1 MLLGDRNCRS
11 PALYGWFW
19 SRMAQPGIG
28 IQGSRRGA
36 AFRHFLV
43 PLWESRKADIP
54 ETWGAV
60 CWPLHCSPLRMSM
73 TGHFLTI
80 EIDIPY
86 PITSLDCDIISEV
99 IRILEHTIEL
109 LKLHGIRVEVAGEFI
124 EGWKARV
131 ESS

>member
-1 MLLGDRNCRS
+1 
-11 PALYGWFW
+11 
-19 SRMAQPGIG
+19 
-28 IQGSRRGA
+28 
-36 AFRHFLV
+36 
-43 PLWESRKADIP
+43 
-54 ETWGAV
+54 
-60 CWPLHCSPLRMSM
+60 M